1 MKMSKKNEKDYLYL
15 IWKAEK
21 NGKRYIVGQLAKN
34 GEYEF
39 RYYEKEIRE
48 AIKEGFEP
56 FFCFRE
62 LDKVYTDTVLF
73 PVFASRL
80 PDRKRKDIDKIL
92 QKYGLKEFDEYEL
105 LKKSGAR
112 LPIDN
117 LEFIVPQMAENP
129 DFVLGGENSDE

>member
-1 MKMSKKNEKDYLYL
+1 MN
-15 IWKAEK
+15 
-21 NGKRYIVGQLAKN
+21 R
-34 GEYEF
+34 
-39 RYYEKEIRE
+39 
-48 AIKEGFEP
+48 

-73 PVFASRL
+73 PVFASCL

-117 LEFIVPQMAENP
+117 LEFIVPHMAKEP
-129 DFVLGGENSDE
+129 AFALGGENRDE

>member
-1 MKMSKKNEKDYLYL
+1 MSKKNEKDYLYL

-73 PVFASRL
+73 PVLASRL
-80 PDRKRKDIDKIL
+80 PDQENAKMTLIKFCKNTD
-92 QKYGLKEFDEYEL
+92 LKEFDEYEL

-117 LEFIVPQMAENP
+117 LEFIVPHMAKEP
-129 DFVLGGENSDE
+129 AFALGGENRDE

>member
-1 MKMSKKNEKDYLYL
+1 M
-15 IWKAEK
+15 
-21 NGKRYIVGQLAKN
+21 GQLAKN

>member
-56 FFCFRE
+56 FFALESWTKYIQIRCFF
-62 LDKVYTDTVLF
+62 LF
-73 PVFASRL
+73 
-80 PDRKRKDIDKIL
+80 L
-92 QKYGLKEFDEYEL
+92 QV
-105 LKKSGAR
+105 ACR
-112 LPIDN
+112 I
-117 LEFIVPQMAENP
+117 ENEKTLIK
-129 DFVLGGENSDE
+129 FCKNTG

>member
-1 MKMSKKNEKDYLYL
+1 MSKKNEKDYLYL

-73 PVFASRL
+73 LF
-80 PDRKRKDIDKIL
+80 L
-92 QKYGLKEFDEYEL
+92 QV
-105 LKKSGAR
+105 ACR
-112 LPIDN
+112 I
-117 LEFIVPQMAENP
+117 ENEKTLIK
-129 DFVLGGENSDE
+129 FCKNTG

>member
-1 MKMSKKNEKDYLYL
+1 MSKKNEKDYLYL

-62 LDKVYTDTVLF
+62 LDKVYTDAMLF

-117 LEFIVPQMAENP
+117 LEFIVSHMAKEP
-129 DFVLGGENSDE
+129 AFALGGENRDE